1 MQKSAT
7 KYRYKKK
14 RHMRI
19 ILKNLIIV
27 LFFNVVI
34 VGCGRKGAL
43 ELPSSITVEPS
54 QEAFVSERKT
64 DKPFVLDRLIQ

>member
-1 MQKSAT
+1 
-7 KYRYKKK
+7 
-14 RHMRI
+14 MRT

-43 ELPSSITVEPS
+43 ELSSSTTVKSS
-54 QEAFVSERKT
+54 QKAFVSERKT
-64 DKPFVLDRLIQ
+64 DKLFILDRLIQ

>member
-1 MQKSAT
+1 MQQNIDIRRKG
-7 KYRYKKK
+7 
-14 RHMRI
+14 HMRA

-43 ELPSSITVEPS
+43 ELPSSTTVESS
-54 QEAFVSERKT
+54 QGAFVSERKA
-64 DKPFVLDRLIQ
+64 DKPFILDRLIQ

>member
-1 MQKSAT
+1 MQKNINI
-7 KYRYKKK
+7 RRK
-14 RHMRI
+14 RRMGT

-43 ELPSSITVEPS
+43 ELPSLTTMEPS
-54 QEAFVSERKT
+54 QGAFVSERKT
-64 DKPFVLDRLIQ
+64 DKPFILDRLIQ